1 MWPNKMEIKKYQK
14 VTSTNTLAKEIDLQ
28 SWQVIWAQ
36 EQTAGYGRKN
46 SSWFSPSGG
55 LYFSIILPK
64 SKIEDLQ
71 TLTILAAF
79 VIAKLLKKDFG
90 LEAFIKLPND
100 VYTKGKKI
108 AGILTENVV
117 SQDVK
122 FSVMGIGLN
131 TNIEKFP
138 KELENTATSLKIEL
152 GKKVEDEAI
161 LKQITKGLKKQLTTI
176 SE

>member
-1 MWPNKMEIKKYQK
+1 MKIKKYQK
-14 VTSTNTLAKEIDLQ
+14 ATSTNILAKEIDLQ

-36 EQTAGYGRKN
+36 EQTAGYGRRN
-46 SSWFSPSGG
+46 SLWFSPPGG

-79 VIAKLLKKDFG
+79 IIAKLLEEEFG

-100 VYTKGKKI
+100 VYIKQKKV

-117 SQDVK
+117 SRRVK

-138 KELENTATSLKIEL
+138 KELENSATSLKMEL
-152 GKKVEDEAI
+152 GRKVENEKI
-161 LKQITKGLKKQLTTI
+161 LKKIVKGLKKQLKTI